1 MDSMPIVVGE
11 LPSGE
16 AYEAGV
22 RENWVLCKVGNDP
35 SNMRSLD
42 LGWMGW
48 DGMGCGPGTPGIL
61 NSPLCTFFYP
71 G

>member
-1 MDSMPIVVGE
+1 MDSMPIVVGD

-22 RENWVLCKVGNDP
+22 RENWVLCQVGNDP

-48 DGMGCGPGTPGIL
+48 DGMGWDVVLGPLG
-61 NSPLCTFFYP
+61 F
-71 G
+71 